1 MNTETEI
8 DRMKRIP
15 IEDFLARLGH
25 HPVQRRA
32 NAVWYRSPYRE
43 EKTPSFK
50 VNPEKNLWYDF
61 GEGKGGNIFALAG
74 EFIRSDDFLTRRC
87 RVCRFRNMSRVRIP
101 ECDKLA
107 GRALR
112 MWRYF
117 PCRTGLC
124 SIICKSVAYRP
135 PSP

>member
-1 MNTETEI
+1 MYEPMDIEG
-8 DRMKRIP
+8 MKRFP

-61 GEGKGGNIFALAG
+61 DAPI
-74 EFIRSDDFLTRRC
+74 
-87 RVCRFRNMSRVRIP
+87 
-101 ECDKLA
+101 
-107 GRALR
+107 
-112 MWRYF
+112 
-117 PCRTGLC
+117 
-124 SIICKSVAYRP
+124 
-135 PSP
+135 

>member
-1 MNTETEI
+1 MCEPMETEI
-8 DRMKRIP
+8 DRMKKMP

-61 GEGKGGNIFALAG
+61 DAPIQV
-74 EFIRSDDFLTRRC
+74 TQ
-87 RVCRFRNMSRVRIP
+87 
-101 ECDKLA
+101 
-107 GRALR
+107 
-112 MWRYF
+112 
-117 PCRTGLC
+117 
-124 SIICKSVAYRP
+124 
-135 PSP
+135 

>member
-61 GEGKGGNIFALAG
+61 GEGKGGNIFALARG
-74 EFIRSDDFLTRRC
+74 VHQVGRLPYASE
-87 RVCRFRNMSRVRIP
+87 VCGGDVGYAAS
-101 ECDKLA
+101 
-107 GRALR
+107 G
-112 MWRYF
+112 
-117 PCRTGLC
+117 T
-124 SIICKSVAYRP
+124 
-135 PSP
+135 